1 MNGPEMLHFLA
12 ARRSVRRFTAEPV
25 DRAVLERLLAAATSA
40 PSATNRQPWRF
51 AVVTGAEP
59 RARLAAAVR
68 EKVAEIKEI
77 ISRGHHR
84 DDFGAYGDFFH
95 EPLES
100 AAVLIVPSYRTHP
113 DLIAQFIAS
122 GGVDPA
128 PYDTSAAMQSE
139 LCSTAA
145 ACMSLLVQAEAE
157 GLGATWMA
165 GPMVA
170 RSELESALGIRPPFR
185 MLGAIALGWPAETPE
200 PKPRKPLGAVVQ
212 WVE

>member
-1 MNGPEMLHFLA
+1 MLSFLSD
-12 ARRSVRRFTAEPV
+12 RRSVRQFTDAPV
-25 DRAVLERLLAAATSA
+25 PRDLLERLLSAATSA

-51 AVVTGAEP
+51 TVISSAPA
-59 RARLAAAVR
+59 RAALAAAVADR
-68 EKVAEIKEI
+68 VAEIKEI
-77 ISRGHHR
+77 IARGHHR

-95 EPLES
+95 EPLER
-100 AAVLIVPSYRTHP
+100 AAVIIVPSYRTHP

-170 RSELESALGIRPPFR
+170 RAEVERLAEIRAPFR
-185 MLGAIALGWPAETPE
+185 MLGAIALGWPAEKPE
-200 PKPRKPLGAVVQ
+200 PKPRKPIGAVVR

>member
-1 MNGPEMLHFLA
+1 MNAQDQLQLLTQ
-12 ARRSVRRFTAEPV
+12 RRSVRRFRPDPV
-25 DRAVLERLLAAATSA
+25 PRELLERLLQAATAA

-51 AVVTGAEP
+51 AVLTGPEP

-68 EKVAEIKEI
+68 DRVAEIKAI
-77 ISRGHHR
+77 IARGHHK
-84 DDFGAYGDFFH
+84 DDFGSYGDFFH
-95 EPLES
+95 EPLE
-100 AAVLIVPSYRTHP
+100 AAAAIIVPSFRTHP

-122 GGVDPA
+122 GGVDPT

-170 RSELESALGIRPPFR
+170 RAEVEAMLGIRAPFR
-185 MLGAIALGWPAETPE
+185 MLGAIALGWPDEAPT
-200 PKPRKPLGAVVQ
+200 PKPRKPLGAVVT
-212 WVE
+212 WLD